1 LAEVKKLGDLLKE
14 AGLID
19 DFQLETALSHQR
31 NWGGK
36 LGAILKELAFV
47 KEEDLSRVIAQ
58 KLQIPYVNLFEP
70 EVPQG
75 VIKLIKP
82 ETAKKH
88 QVLPVKKEGGSLI
101 LAMLDPLDIEAMD
114 EIRFI
119 TGLTIKP
126 SLALESEIRDA
137 ISKYYDG
144 ENVVRKPTKTSL
156 QQGENDAGGKME
168 IIHGSDLSMPKD
180 SSSVASSVLLSSDG
194 GAEQQMQGDDRTLI
208 DALITLLIEKG
219 LITREELVSMIHDKQ
234 KGAVQR

>member
-1 LAEVKKLGDLLKE
+1 MAEVKKLGDMLKD

-19 DFQLETALSHQR
+19 EFQLQSALSYQR
-31 NWGGK
+31 DWGGK
-36 LGAILKELAFV
+36 LGAILIELHLVDETGLA
-47 KEEDLSRVIAQ
+47 RVIAE
-58 KLQIPYVNLFEP
+58 KLRIPYVNLFEP
-70 EVPQG
+70 EVPEA
-75 VIKLIKP
+75 VVKLIKP
-82 ETAKKH
+82 EIAKKYH
-88 QVLPVKKEGGSLI
+88 VVPVKREGGTLV

-114 EIRFI
+114 EIRFN
-119 TGLTIKP
+119 TGLKIKP

-168 IIHGSDLSMPKD
+168 IIHGSDLSMPKN

-194 GAEQQMQGDDRTLI
+194 GAEQQMQGDDRTRI